1 MSRYLQGL
9 RCRVCDARYPAEVRS
24 ICDECFGPVEPVY
37 DEERIRAEVTRADV
51 ERGPRSLWRFEALLP
66 AARNPAVDL
75 GDGWTPLRRARRLG
89 AELGLP
95 NLWVKDETR
104 NPTHSFKDRVVSVA
118 LTKAVELGFGTVAC
132 ASTGNLANA
141 VAAHAAA
148 AGLRA
153 VTLVPTGLEPAKLT
167 ASAVYGASLVE
178 VEGTYDDVQ
187 RLCSEADEEL
197 DDWAFVNV
205 GLRPYYAEGSKTIA
219 LETAEQLGWRAPD
232 HAVVPV
238 ASGALLTRVAE
249 AFRQLYRIGFL
260 DEEPHV
266 RVSGAQAQGCAP
278 VATAYL
284 EGTDEVRPV
293 RYPETI
299 AKSLAIGAPADGH
312 FALDE
317 VRRSNGALAAVTDDE
332 IVEAVGLLARTE
344 GIFAE
349 TAGGVTIATLERLAS
364 RGVVKPAETVVAYI
378 TGMGLKT
385 LDGFGT
391 RFGVETT
398 ISPKVEALL
407 EALPA

>member
-9 RCRVCDARYPAEVRS
+9 KCRACDARYPAEVRS
-24 ICDECFGPVEPVY
+24 TCDECFGPVEPSY

-66 AARNPAVDL
+66 AVRNQDVDL
-75 GDGWTPLRRARRLG
+75 GDGWSPLRRARRLG

-167 ASAVYGASLVE
+167 ASAVYGATLVE
-178 VEGTYDDVQ
+178 VDGTYDDVQ

-197 DDWAFVNV
+197 EDWAFVNV

-238 ASGALLTRVAE
+238 ASGALLTKVAE
-249 AFRQLYRIGFL
+249 GFRQLHRVGL
-260 DEEPHV
+260 LGEEPAV

-317 VRRSNGALAAVTDDE
+317 VRRSGGALAAVTDDE

-364 RGVVKPAETVVAYI
+364 RGVVQPDETVVAYI

-391 RFGVETT
+391 RFGVQAT
-398 ISPKVEALL
+398 IGPKIEALL
-407 EALPA
+407 EAVPA